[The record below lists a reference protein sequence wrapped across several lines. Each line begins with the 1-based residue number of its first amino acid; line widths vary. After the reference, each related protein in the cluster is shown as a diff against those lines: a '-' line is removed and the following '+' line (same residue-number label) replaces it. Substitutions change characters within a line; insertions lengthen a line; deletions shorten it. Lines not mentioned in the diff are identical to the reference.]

1 MLSLVPTPIGNLCD
15 ITLRA
20 LERLFEAEVVLC
32 EDTRVAKKL
41 YTLLQERGF
50 FKILS
55 NLQISNIQIGDIQT
69 SKTQNTALQ
78 SAQNMQSKRFLSFH
92 SHNQQEFLATL
103 SQDFFAQKVVYISDA
118 GMPCVSD
125 PGALLVNYCIRHD
138 IKYDIL
144 PGASALSVAFAS
156 SGIES
161 SNFYFGGF
169 LPHKKN
175 ERKKILSFYTRLE
188 IPCIWYESP
197 HRLLD
202 SLQDIQEI
210 LPNAYICACK
220 ELSKLHQKR
229 YFGNAN
235 EILKIL
241 QNSRIYGEW
250 VLCVQNSARY
260 ESVEKFLQSFQ
271 DFNERAGSQK
281 DTNLKYLSQQNGIS
295 IEDILALELSP
306 KVKAKLL
313 SKLTQ
318 KPIKL
323 CYEEI
328 IESKTAQARTQDS
341 KQKNPNKGTQ

>member
-1 MLSLVPTPIGNLCD
+1 MLSLVPTPIGNLHD

-20 LERLFEAEVVLC
+20 LERLFEAEVILC
-32 EDTRVAKKL
+32 EDTRVGKKL
-41 YTLLQERGF
+41 YMLLQERGL

-55 NLQISNIQIGDIQT
+55 NTQSLSVQT
-69 SKTQNTALQ
+69 TNSQTQ
-78 SAQNMQSKRFLSFH
+78 QNRRFLSFH

-103 SQDFFAQKVVYISDA
+103 SQDFFTQKVVYVSDA
-118 GMPCVSD
+118 GMPCISD
-125 PGALLVNYCIRHD
+125 PGALLVNYCIRHN
-138 IKYDIL
+138 IEYDIL

-175 ERKKILSFYTRLE
+175 ERKRILSFYARLE

-197 HRLLD
+197 HRLFD
-202 SLQDIQEI
+202 TLQDIQEI

-220 ELSKLHQKR
+220 ELSKLHQKH
-229 YFGNAN
+229 YFGNAS

-241 QNSRIYGEW
+241 QNSKIYGEW
-250 VLCVQNSARY
+250 VLCVQNSAHY

-271 DFNERAGSQK
+271 GFNERADSQK
-281 DTNLKYLSQQNGIS
+281 NIEHLSPQNGIS
-295 IEDILALELSP
+295 VEDILALELSP
-306 KVKAKLL
+306 KAKAKLL

-328 IESKTAQARTQDS
+328 LQSSASKTAQAHAQDS
-341 KQKNPNKGTQ
+341 KQKKSHKGAR